1 MAFRFP
7 LPTDRNGL
15 FDITPQ
21 IQEAIKASG
30 VTDGIAVVATPHT
43 TAGITMVSYHDP
55 LGLEDVHDEIGRIV
69 PTRIDF
75 KHQYDTPQDAAA
87 HIKTAIVGTSHAFIV
102 EAAALCLGSSQ
113 KIFFWEFD
121 GPRQRTVIVQ
131 IVPVASSGARG

>member
-1 MAFRFP
+1 MARRFQ
-7 LPTDRNGL
+7 LSTGRNGL

-21 IQEAIKASG
+21 IAEAVAASG
-30 VTDGIAVVATPHT
+30 VVEGIAVVATPHT

-55 LGLEDVHDEIGRIV
+55 LGLEDVNDEIGRII

-102 EAAALCLGSSQ
+102 EAGQLCLGSSQ
-113 KIFFWEFD
+113 KIYFWEFD
-121 GPRQRTVIVQ
+121 GPRQRSFMVQ
-131 IVPVASSGARG
+131 IAPAAGAR